1 MKQPLNEE
9 AQEARVADRKG
20 LTSSHMQK
28 KNALG
33 YENVESVDGEDLVAD
48 SWFNKEY
55 VVEFS

>member
-20 LTSSHMQK
+20 LTSSHMQE

-33 YENVESVDGEDLVAD
+33 YKNVESFVGEDLVAD

-55 VVEFS
+55 IGT